1 MLVMV
6 AAAKLAAGLI
16 AWLLVRDGA
25 ATAAPLPSWL
35 YASVITAFSVTGSYL
50 VTKGSTD
57 AGARRLGTCFI
68 VFVTFFADRLLAR
81 AAPEVTAPLGAVF
94 QLLLLVH
101 PEVFAPYFFWRFV
114 EEFPAARAFRLRTHV
129 LMSRGILATGAIL
142 FTLAFADTGDGAGSV
157 TRFAA
162 RFSPASVQGPYWI
175 VLSLLTLPALV
186 QIGQRL
192 AESRREHRHRLALF
206 VTGLMLGIVP
216 MVLDVLL
223 TAAVP
228 PYRVWLEDPD
238 RSRTMA
244 AAIVASMC
252 LMPVATAYAVTV
264 GQVFSLKV
272 YVRKA
277 IQYALAKYTVLAVLM
292 AQAAGVALVVWQRRD
307 QTLSAVLSD
316 APVVFWALLF
326 SGAMLL
332 IVRRR
337 LLRTIDAHFFRE
349 QYDARA
355 ILTQLASAIRDAPG
369 IAEIVAVI
377 QREVDR
383 ALHLDHVAVL
393 LRTADD
399 RIADPDGRLRPIGA
413 DTTLARL
420 VAGSSS
426 PLDVDLAYPRST
438 LLRFPEAERAWLLDC
453 QAVLLVPLLGRGDRL
468 IGILLLGPKRS
479 EAAYS
484 GEDRDLLA
492 AVAASASLAI
502 ESKLDAGAAAQTPVL
517 VAEAAESP
525 AWECPSCGVL
535 KASPAV
541 CEWCGATLQEAAL
554 PLELGGHFTVVRR
567 IGRGGMGV
575 VYLATDRSLGR
586 PVALKTLPRLS
597 SPEAAQLRR
606 EARAMAALQ
615 HPHLAVIHGAE
626 TWRGS
631 PVLVFEYFAG
641 GTVADRIGRIRS
653 APAAVAS
660 LGVLVAEALQYLHG
674 RGLLHR
680 DVKPSNIGYTSDD
693 IPKLL
698 DFGLVTL
705 VGRYSATATTV
716 AADAA
721 GWSKWSLRGL
731 PDEPAQEG
739 VLMGTPAY
747 MSPEVIAR
755 EPPGPAGDLWALVVT
770 LYEVLAGVNPYQAED
785 LMGTLSK
792 VTSAPAPDIRVFR
805 PDCPEPLAAFFER
818 GLSLDRRSRLASAI
832 ELRTAL
838 SPFATRA

>member
-1 MLVMV
+1 MV
-6 AAAKLAAGLI
+6 AAAKLGAGLI
-16 AWLLVRDGA
+16 AWLLLSDG
-25 ATAAPLPSWL
+25 TAAAGPLRSWL
-35 YASVITAFSVTGSYL
+35 YASVITVFGVTGSYL

-68 VFVTFFADRLLAR
+68 VFVTFFADRLLIR
-81 AAPEVTAPLGAVF
+81 AALGTEPLGTVR

-101 PEVFAPYFFWRFV
+101 PEVFAPFFFWRFV
-114 EEFPAARAFRLRTHV
+114 EEFPVARAFRLRTQV

-142 FTLAFADTGDGAGSV
+142 FSLGFLADSGWLSGSV

-162 RFSPASVQGPYWI
+162 WFSPAIVQGPYWI
-175 VLSLLTLPALV
+175 VLSLLTLPGLV

-192 AESRREHRHRLALF
+192 AESTREHRHRLALF
-206 VTGLMLGIVP
+206 ATGLMLGIVP

-223 TAAVP
+223 TAAVA
-228 PYRVWLEDPD
+228 PYRTWLEDPE

-244 AAIVASMC
+244 AVIVASMC

-264 GQVFSLKV
+264 GEVFSLKV

-277 IQYALAKYTVLAVLM
+277 IQYALAKYTVLAVLV
-292 AQAAGVALVVWQRRD
+292 APAAGVTLFVWQRRD
-307 QTLSAVLSD
+307 QPLSAVLED
-316 APVVFWALLF
+316 APVVVWALLI
-326 SGAMLL
+326 SGAVLL

-355 ILTQLASAIRDAPG
+355 ILTQLAGAIRDAPG
-369 IAEIVAVI
+369 IAEIVDVI
-377 QREVDR
+377 RREIDR

-399 RIADPDGRLRPIGA
+399 RIADPDGRVRPIGA

-420 VAGSSS
+420 MAGSSS
-426 PLDVDLAYPRST
+426 PLDVDLSQPRST
-438 LLRFPEAERAWLLDC
+438 LLRFPEAERAWLLDS
-453 QAVLLVPLLGRGDRL
+453 QSILLVPLLGRGDRL
-468 IGILLLGPKRS
+468 IGILLLGAKRS
-479 EAAYS
+479 ETAYS
-484 GEDRDLLA
+484 GEDRDLLS
-492 AVAASASLAI
+492 AVAASASLAV
-502 ESKLDAGAAAQTPVL
+502 ESKLDVGGGAQARVRTAQ
-517 VAEAAESP
+517 VAESA

-535 KASPAV
+535 KASLSV
-541 CEWCGATLQEAAL
+541 CEWCAATLQEAAL
-554 PLELGGHFTVVRR
+554 PLDLGGRFTVVRR

-575 VYLATDRSLGR
+575 VYLATDRSLDR

-597 SPEAAQLRR
+597 SPEAAKLRR
-606 EARAMAALQ
+606 EARAIAALQ

-626 TWRGS
+626 TWQGA

-641 GTVADRIGRIRS
+641 GTVADRIGRVRS
-653 APAAVAS
+653 TPAAVAT
-660 LGVLVAEALQYLHG
+660 LGVPLAEALQHLHG

-698 DFGLVTL
+698 DFGLITL

-716 AADAA
+716 AADVAR
-721 GWSKWSLRGL
+721 WSKRNLRGL
-731 PDEPAQEG
+731 EDKATSEG

-755 EPPGPAGDLWALVVT
+755 EPPGPADDLWALVVT

-785 LMGTLSK
+785 LIATLSK
-792 VTSAPAPDIRVFR
+792 VTSGPAPDIRTFR
-805 PDCPEPLAAFFER
+805 PDCPEPIAAFFER
-818 GLSLDRRSRLASAI
+818 GLSQDRRSRQSSAI
-832 ELRTAL
+832 ELRAAL
-838 SPFATRA
+838 SAFAERP